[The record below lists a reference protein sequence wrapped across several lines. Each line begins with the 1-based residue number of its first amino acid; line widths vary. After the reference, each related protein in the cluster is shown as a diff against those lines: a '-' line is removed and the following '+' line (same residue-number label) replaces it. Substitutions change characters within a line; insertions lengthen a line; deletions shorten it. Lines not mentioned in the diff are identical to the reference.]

1 MLLLTT
7 QLEELR
13 RNEAKTKTDI
23 NISKMHEIDLN
34 TQAQNLKSSLK
45 RGEKE
50 VSRDP
55 TLFQLSI

>member
-23 NISKMHEIDLN
+23 NISKMNEIDLN